1 MLILN
6 VMNFDLEPRHLEL
19 QSRLRRFCE
28 TEVIP
33 NALDNDLKG
42 AFHWELVP
50 ALRKMGLFGIVFP
63 RKYGGQE
70 LDAVSLCL
78 ILEELGRADAAVALT
93 IESHNGL
100 CTNHIFMNGSE
111 EQRRKY
117 LPRLTSGE
125 VLGAWALT
133 EPQAG
138 SDAAS
143 LKTRAVFDGTHWIL
157 NGSKTF
163 TTQGSVA
170 GVYLIFAQSS
180 DGASAG
186 RGLTAFVMEKGTPG
200 LSIGKIEKKM
210 GIRCSDT
217 AQLHLHD
224 VRLSPDHV
232 VGKVGRAFRDAMRI
246 LDGGRVAI
254 SGISV
259 GIARGALEEGI
270 KWVKPRQKEY
280 GIRPDSAGLTAAQR
294 TLAQIASEVD
304 AARLLTLRA
313 AFLMDSGRP
322 YSREAS
328 MAKLISGDLAM
339 RAPTE
344 ILDVIGPAG
353 ASFDCPVQRYF
364 RDAKLYQIGEGSSQI
379 QQLVISRQL
388 LAEPAPAAPEPAHA

>member
-1 MLILN
+1 MD
-6 VMNFDLEPRHLEL
+6 FDLKPHHLEI
-19 QSRLRRFCE
+19 QRRVREFCE
-28 TEVIP
+28 AEVMP
-33 NALDNDLKG
+33 RAQENDLKEV
-42 AFHWELVP
+42 FSWDLVP
-50 ALRKMGLFGIVFP
+50 GLRRLGLLGIPFP
-63 RKYGGQE
+63 KKYGGQE

-78 ILEELGRADAAVALT
+78 ILEELGRADAALALT
-93 IESHNGL
+93 VESHNGL
-100 CTNHIFMNGSE
+100 CTNHIYQNGDE
-111 EQRRKY
+111 EQRQKY
-117 LPRLTSGE
+117 LPRLASGE

-143 LKTRAVFDGTHWIL
+143 IKTRAVFDGTHWVI

-170 GVYLIFAQSS
+170 GIYVIFAQTSETA
-180 DGASAG
+180 GGG
-186 RGLTAFVMEKGTPG
+186 RGITAFVMEKGTPG
-200 LSIGKIEKKM
+200 LNIGKIEHKM
-210 GIRCSDT
+210 GIRSSDT
-217 AQLHLHD
+217 AQLHLQN
-224 VRLSPDHV
+224 VRLAPDHV
-232 VGKVGRAFRDAMRI
+232 VGKPGRAFRDAMKI

-259 GIARGALEEGI
+259 GIARAALEEGL
-270 KWVKPRQKEY
+270 KWVKPRQREY

-294 TLAQIASEVD
+294 TLAQIAAEID
-304 AARLLTLRA
+304 GARLLTLRA

-344 ILDVIGPAG
+344 VLDVIGPYG
-353 ASFDCPVQRYF
+353 ASMDCPVQRYF

-379 QQLVISRQL
+379 QQLIISRHL
-388 LAEPAPAAPEPAHA
+388 LAANA